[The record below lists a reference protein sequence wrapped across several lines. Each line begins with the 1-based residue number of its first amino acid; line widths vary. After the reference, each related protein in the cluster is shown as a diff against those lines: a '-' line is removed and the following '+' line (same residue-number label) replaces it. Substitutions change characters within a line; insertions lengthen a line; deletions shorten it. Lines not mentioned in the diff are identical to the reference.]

1 MCCCCCCRR
10 HRCGRL
16 ETCMRCLLVEVD
28 VHSSGADGLVP
39 RRRRQPTHS
48 SFVWYDRCRC
58 QGGATLGGLSL
69 HPLTRGQG
77 QLCTQYCSASRLSLR
92 PLLVDLP
99 CTITTVVAT
108 QTTNRRRGQDVMSKQ
123 ALMLLS
129 LLAVICAHYRCV
141 TDRGCASS
149 ATRAHAINLEHV
161 LHTSRG
167 VSTVPSG
174 RSNWMPLSSSVPRD
188 SEGDTHTR
196 CVTRMVA

>member
-1 MCCCCCCRR
+1 MSLPGWC
-10 HRCGRL
+10 
-16 ETCMRCLLVEVD
+16 D
-28 VHSSGADGLVP
+28 
-39 RRRRQPTHS
+39 
-48 SFVWYDRCRC
+48 
-58 QGGATLGGLSL
+58 LGGLSL

>member
-58 QGGATLGGLSL
+58 QGGATLGACPCIRS
-69 HPLTRGQG
+69 RVAKVN
-77 QLCTQYCSASRLSLR
+77 CSASRLSLR

-188 SEGDTHTR
+188 SEGHTHTR

>member
-1 MCCCCCCRR
+1 MSTAVARTASF
-10 HRCGRL
+10 HAVGGSQHTPASCGMTGVAARVV
-16 ETCMRCLLVEVD
+16 RPW
-28 VHSSGADGLVP
+28 GACPCIRSRVAK
-39 RRRRQPTHS
+39 
-48 SFVWYDRCRC
+48 VN
-58 QGGATLGGLSL
+58 
-69 HPLTRGQG
+69 
-77 QLCTQYCSASRLSLR
+77 CSASRLSLR